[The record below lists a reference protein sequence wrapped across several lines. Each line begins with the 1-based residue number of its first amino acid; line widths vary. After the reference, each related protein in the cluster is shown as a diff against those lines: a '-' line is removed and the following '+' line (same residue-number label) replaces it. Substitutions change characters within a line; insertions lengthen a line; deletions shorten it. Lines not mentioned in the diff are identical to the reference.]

1 MINVVSQKPSTQ
13 KKIAEELGASLPNV
27 NRAVK
32 ALQRQGRMGLSGRGG
47 LVGIG
52 DGHM

>member
-1 MINVVSQKPSTQ
+1 MIKVVSQKPSTQ

-32 ALQRQGRMGLSGRGG
+32 ALQRQGRMGLSGCGG